1 MYKYQHLYLPVL
13 YGLLGL
19 KFRVQ
24 DWTDTFMKYV
34 LSGAWWL
41 GTTRS
46 FVDTVSYL
54 TCAWAVTRWN
64 LPLCGYP
71 ARASNGAIR
80 VNYYD
85 SWLVRL
91 LAVKAFWITWRVIV
105 PLTVFH
111 VPLGDFAVLFLVAE
125 LASGYWLALNF
136 QVGARGL
143 CVCCDV

>member
-1 MYKYQHLYLPVL
+1 M
-13 YGLLGL
+13 
-19 KFRVQ
+19 
-24 DWTDTFMKYV
+24 
-34 LSGAWWL
+34 
-41 GTTRS
+41 
-46 FVDTVSYL
+46 
-54 TCAWAVTRWN
+54 
-64 LPLCGYP
+64 
-71 ARASNGAIR
+71 
-80 VNYYD
+80 NYYD

-143 CVCCDV
+143 CVCCDTGLGVVRNGSTVWCAPLGTR

>member
-54 TCAWAVTRWN
+54 TCAWAVCRCVAT
-64 LPLCGYP
+64 LPGHP
-71 ARASNGAIR
+71 TAPS
-80 VNYYD
+80 V
-85 SWLVRL
+85 
-91 LAVKAFWITWRVIV
+91 
-105 PLTVFH
+105 
-111 VPLGDFAVLFLVAE
+111 
-125 LASGYWLALNF
+125 
-136 QVGARGL
+136 
-143 CVCCDV
+143 